1 MATTSP
7 TTVTVHPTTNYP
19 GVSSDSTGTPT
30 SSTTMSGKPAMSGTV
45 STTHVQ
51 HNTTTSSTSTATNRP
66 TTVMTNIPTT
76 TLAPT
81 TQNSVRATTSG
92 SQILNP
98 LPDLIF
104 HVAVECIP
112 GYVTVV
118 IRRGVL
124 HNHYIQESSLYL
136 GKTECHLSGG
146 NLSHVWLTTSWE
158 KCGTKLVHV
167 SPPVSLNFLNCVYV
181 VCYMIS

>member
-19 GVSSDSTGTPT
+19 GVDSTGTT
-30 SSTTMSGKPAMSGTV
+30 SSTSMSGKPMSGTV

-81 TQNSVRATTSG
+81 TQNSVG

-98 LPDLIF
+98 PPDLIF
-104 HVAVECIP
+104 HVAVKCIP
-112 GYVTVV
+112 GNVTVV
-118 IRRGVL
+118 IMRGVL
-124 HNHYIQESSLYL
+124 LNNHIQESSLYL
-136 GKTECHLSGG
+136 GKPECRLSGG
-146 NLSHVWLTTSWE
+146 NSSHVWLTTSWE
-158 KCGTKLVHV
+158 KCGTKLAHV
-167 SPPVSLNFLNCVYV
+167 SPPVSLNSL
-181 VCYMIS
+181 